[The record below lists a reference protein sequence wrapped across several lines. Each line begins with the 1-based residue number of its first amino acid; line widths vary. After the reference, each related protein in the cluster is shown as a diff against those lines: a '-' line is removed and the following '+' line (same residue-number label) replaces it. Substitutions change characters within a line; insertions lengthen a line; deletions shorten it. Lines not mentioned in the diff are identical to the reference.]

1 MESVSRT
8 CQDSIHNLLKDL
20 PPKCTVRVKNS
31 CYEKYTDKRKRFGNQ
46 LVATTQLSA
55 KSTRSKRSY
64 DYRTHCLICEEELDF
79 ELASKHPDVTA
90 NQISNINWI
99 DVATKNRKLHE
110 TLKTFCEGKTDPLS
124 LEVSSNIQYAKCLR
138 AEEAKYH
145 GDCMQRFLSGR
156 SVRESNVNRRNFQ
169 EAKKTLKDFV
179 NGTKQQLMN
188 HLQLHSL
195 MYRNGWKNSK
205 VIQMKKYTCL
215 RQSIGN

>member
-20 PPKCTVRVKNS
+20 PPECTVRVKNS

-55 KSTRSKRSY
+55 KSARSKRSY

-99 DVATKNRKLHE
+99 DVATKNCKLHE

-145 GDCMQRFLSGR
+145 GDCMQRVLSGR
-156 SVRESNVNRRNFQ
+156 SVRESNVIRRNFQ